1 MPAADSSSPRAS
13 TLSRTTHI
21 VWALPFLLA
30 FFPIVLLSVY
40 AERIASGSVSHLVET
55 QNISI
60 TENLSRLLVQEIGRT
75 TMLADA
81 VASLPATAAAI
92 RERDDF
98 SLANRLKA
106 IIVTVPEI
114 ERAYVTDVRGA
125 VMGGYPLESAQPGQ
139 KEARD
144 PWYEEILDRPR
155 TTVSSAY
162 IPPKSLGQLVVGIAS
177 PVVETGALRGYLVF
191 EYRARDIAR
200 WLANIELPTGGSLFV
215 VDHSGRLVADSAHD
229 ATRSLIEEYADVAE
243 IRAAI
248 DGQYQTVEYDDPIQK
263 ERMIATFLPVTVG
276 HNNWVI
282 VAQRPV
288 DIAFAE
294 LRQVRLKI
302 AVAGAALTLVTL
314 AMVIALARF
323 SARNIRLNREL
334 AVRNQSLRE
343 VASIVESS
351 NDAIVGTRLDGTIHS
366 WNSAAQ
372 AMYGYTAEEAIGH
385 DVMVMLIPE
394 EKRAERDEVLQRV
407 RQGESTQNYETVR
420 MKKNGEAIPVSITVS
435 PVKNAAGD
443 IVGFS
448 SIDRD
453 ITERK
458 KIEQMKNDFV
468 SFVSHQLKAPITAM
482 KWILESI
489 MDGDDGEVPER
500 MKGSIQQMQDSANQC
515 SNLISDILNASR
527 IERGVIAVDLKPVA
541 LADLVERS
549 VKDYRVSCEK
559 AGLNL
564 VLVGIDQPITVMIDK
579 EKCAE
584 AVSNSISN
592 AIKHTPKGG
601 TITVTMY
608 SEGAYGVIDVSDNG
622 EGMPKDI
629 LEKLFTRTGIV
640 GAGARPDRSS
650 GLGLYI
656 AKNFMEMQK
665 GDVNVTSEVGK
676 GTTFKYRVLLATPED
691 IRKASKIV
699 KDEKK

>member
-1 MPAADSSSPRAS
+1 MSPLR
-13 TLSRTTHI
+13 RVTHI

-60 TENLSRLLVQEIGRT
+60 TENLSRLLVQELGRT

-81 VASLPATAAAI
+81 VASLPGTAQAI
-92 RERDDF
+92 RDRDDF

-114 ERAYVTDVRGA
+114 ERAYVTDVHGA
-125 VMGGYPLESAQPGQ
+125 VLGGFPLESTRPGQ
-139 KEARD
+139 KEVHD
-144 PWYEEILDRPR
+144 PWYDEILDRSR

-177 PVVETGALRGYLVF
+177 PVVESGALRGYLVF

-200 WLANIELPTGGSLFV
+200 WLANIELPSGGSLFV
-215 VDHSGRLVADSAHD
+215 VDHSGRLVADSAVD
-229 ATRSLIEEYADVAE
+229 ATRSVISDYAVVPE
-243 IRAAI
+243 IREAI
-248 DGQYQTVEYDDPIQK
+248 EGRYQTAEYEDPIEQQ
-263 ERMIATFLPVTVG
+263 RMIATFLPVTVG
-276 HNNWVI
+276 HNNWVV

-323 SARNIRLNREL
+323 SARNIRLNRALESS
-334 AVRNQSLRE
+334 NQALRE

-351 NDAIVGTRLDGTIHS
+351 NDAIVGTHLDGSIHS

-372 AMYGYTAEEAIGH
+372 AMYGYSSEEAIGH
-385 DVMVMLIPE
+385 DINTLLIPE
-394 EKRAERDEVLQRV
+394 DQRKDRADVLDRILNGQT
-407 RQGESTQNYETVR
+407 TQNYETVR
-420 MKKNGEAIPVSITVS
+420 LKKDGEAIPVSITVS
-435 PVKNAAGD
+435 PVRNAAGK

-489 MDGDDGEVPER
+489 MDGDDGEVPDG
-500 MKGSIQQMQDSANQC
+500 MKESIQQMQDSANQC

-527 IERGVIAVDLKPVA
+527 IDRGVIAVELKPVP
-541 LADLVERS
+541 LAELLERS

-564 VLVGIDQPITVMIDK
+564 VLEGTDQNIMVMIDK

-584 AVSNSISN
+584 AVSNSVSN

-601 TITVTMY
+601 TITAKMY
-608 SEGAYGVIDVSDNG
+608 SEGAYGVIDVTDNG
-622 EGMPKDI
+622 EGMPKEI

-640 GAGARPDRSS
+640 GAGARPDRSA

-656 AKNFMEMQK
+656 AKNFMELQK
-665 GDVNVTSEVGK
+665 GDVTVTSELGK

-691 IRKASKIV
+691 LQKAAEIAKQ
-699 KDEKK
+699 DKK